1 MSPLTDRLISL
12 TQQLIEINRELEQDM
27 AATSAGATP
36 EVTAGYTVLNTFKG
50 VLDQTRHLLWPFVI
64 AAHQRSEEKL
74 TAIMQGYRMNR
85 IRQMIG
91 SLQEDD
97 AVDPSDTVRLFFGEV
112 ERLAHKSQ
120 RPN

>member
-1 MSPLTDRLISL
+1 MPPLTDRLIRL
-12 TQQLIEINRELEQDM
+12 TQELIEVNRELEQEI
-27 AATSAGATP
+27 AATSAGADP

-50 VLDQTRHLLWPFVI
+50 VVDQTRHLLWPFVV
-64 AAHQRSEEKL
+64 AAHQRSEENL
-74 TAIMQGYRMNR
+74 TAIMQSYRMNR

-97 AVDPSDTVRLFFGEV
+97 QRGQSDTVRLFFAEV

-120 RPN
+120 APN